1 MNLHTV
7 YIRTM
12 KMRQSPA
19 DQKQE
24 EFIAVLRNVH
34 SQLTNLLEDP
44 FFIDSIHGEQ
54 EMGLDL
60 ALELMDNI
68 IARMDPKDTTVHAA
82 LLDQLELT
90 AVDAE

>member
-1 MNLHTV
+1 MNLYTV
-7 YIRTM
+7 YVRAM

-24 EFIAVLRNVH
+24 QFAAVLQNVH
-34 SQLTNLLEDP
+34 AQLTNLLEDP

-60 ALELMDNI
+60 ALELIDNI
-68 IARMDPKDTTVHAA
+68 ITRINPKDTTVHSE
-82 LLDQLELT
+82 LLDRLELT

>member
-1 MNLHTV
+1 MNLYTV
-7 YIRTM
+7 YVRAM

-24 EFIAVLRNVH
+24 QFAAVLQNVYA
-34 SQLTNLLEDP
+34 QLTNLLEDP

-60 ALELMDNI
+60 ALELIDNI
-68 IARMDPKDTTVHAA
+68 ITRINPKDTTAHSE
-82 LLDQLELT
+82 LLDRLELT